1 MCSVYRE
8 AAIYFESARK
18 SGRGRFD
25 SSGRSDYHQRNAIC
39 NRIPLFRSL
48 MKAHKRPQLLGFWM
62 CVALVIGNTIGSGV
76 FLLPAS
82 LAPYGLNSV
91 IAWGFTACGALLL
104 AVVFAQL
111 SRAFP
116 QAGGPYAYVNL
127 AFGPFTAFIVAWGYW
142 ISIWVGNAA
151 IATGAVS
158 YLSPLM
164 PWIATVPGA
173 SAAVTLLF
181 LWLLTFVNCYGIKAA
196 GWVQGVTTVL
206 KILPLVAI
214 SALGLFSVRSATISA
229 AAGIPLSIG
238 GTTAAATLTL
248 WALLG
253 LESATVPASKVRD
266 PGRVIPRATLL
277 GTIITALICIIACTT
292 VLLLVPPQT
301 LASSNAPFV
310 DLTTRYWGAT
320 AGKVLAVFAA
330 ISGFGAL
337 NGWILLQGE
346 LPNVMAKNGV
356 FPAIFARD
364 SARFTPVFSLLF
376 SSTLVSILILMN
388 YHKSMVN
395 VFTFMILLST
405 TACLV
410 LYALC
415 SLALLRLQWTG
426 RMPAQRGRVVPLAI
440 VGVIAT
446 IFSLW
451 AIVGAGREA
460 VLWGCVL
467 LLLGAPTYFLVRT
480 DVHRIA

>member
-1 MCSVYRE
+1 MTPR
-8 AAIYFESARK
+8 
-18 SGRGRFD
+18 
-25 SSGRSDYHQRNAIC
+25 
-39 NRIPLFRSL
+39 
-48 MKAHKRPQLLGFWM
+48 KRPQLLGFWM
-62 CVALVIGNTIGSGV
+62 CVALVVGNSIGSGV

-91 IAWGFTACGALLL
+91 IAWGFTGCGALLL
-104 AVVFAQL
+104 AIVFAQL

-116 QAGGPYAYVNL
+116 HAGGPYAYVNL

-173 SAAVTLLF
+173 SAGVTLFF
-181 LWLLTFVNCYGIKAA
+181 LWLLTFVNCYGIKAS
-196 GWVQGVTTVL
+196 GWVQSVTTVL
-206 KILPLVAI
+206 KLLPLVAI
-214 SALGLFSVRSATISA
+214 CALGLFAVRGATVGAASA
-229 AAGIPLSIG
+229 IPLSVS

-253 LESATVPASKVRD
+253 LESATIPASKVND
-266 PGRVIPRATLL
+266 PSRIIPRATLL
-277 GTIITALICIIACTT
+277 GTLVTAFICILACTT
-292 VLLLVPPQT
+292 VLLLVPPAT

-310 DLTTRYWGAT
+310 DLASHYWGT
-320 AGKVLAVFAA
+320 IAGKTLAVFAA

-346 LPNVMAKNGV
+346 LPNIMAKNGV
-356 FPAIFARD
+356 FPRIFAQD
-364 SARFTPVFSLLF
+364 SARYTPTFALLF
-376 SSTLVSILILMN
+376 SSGLVSILILMN
-388 YHKSMVN
+388 YQKTMVS

-410 LYALC
+410 LYLLC
-415 SLALLRLQWTG
+415 SLALLRLQWSG
-426 RMPAQRGRVVPLAI
+426 QMPRQRGRLVPLAI

-446 IFSLW
+446 TFSLW

-460 VLWGCVL
+460 VLWGSVL
-467 LLLGAPTYFLVRT
+467 LLLGAPLYFLVRNDT
-480 DVHRIA
+480 RLA

>member
-1 MCSVYRE
+1 MTPR
-8 AAIYFESARK
+8 
-18 SGRGRFD
+18 
-25 SSGRSDYHQRNAIC
+25 
-39 NRIPLFRSL
+39 
-48 MKAHKRPQLLGFWM
+48 KRPQLLGFWM
-62 CVALVIGNTIGSGV
+62 CVALVVGNSIGSGV

-91 IAWGFTACGALLL
+91 IAWGFTGCGALLL
-104 AVVFAQL
+104 AIVFAQL

-116 QAGGPYAYVNL
+116 HAGGPYAYVNL

-173 SAAVTLLF
+173 SAGVTLFF
-181 LWLLTFVNCYGIKAA
+181 LWLLTFVNCYGIKAS
-196 GWVQGVTTVL
+196 GWVQSVTTVL
-206 KILPLVAI
+206 KLLPLVAI
-214 SALGLFSVRSATISA
+214 CALGLFAVRGATVGAASA
-229 AAGIPLSIG
+229 IPLSVS

-253 LESATVPASKVRD
+253 LESATIPASKVND
-266 PGRVIPRATLL
+266 PSRIIPRATLL
-277 GTIITALICIIACTT
+277 GTLITALICILACTT
-292 VLLLVPPQT
+292 VLLLVPPAT

-310 DLTTRYWGAT
+310 DLASHYWGT
-320 AGKVLAVFAA
+320 IAGKTLAVFAA

-356 FPAIFARD
+356 FPRIFAQD
-364 SARFTPVFSLLF
+364 SARYTPTFALLF
-376 SSTLVSILILMN
+376 SSGLVSILILMN
-388 YHKSMVN
+388 YQKTMVS

-410 LYALC
+410 LYLLC
-415 SLALLRLQWTG
+415 SLALLRLQWSG
-426 RMPAQRGRVVPLAI
+426 QMPRQRGRLVPLAI

-446 IFSLW
+446 TFSLW

-460 VLWGCVL
+460 VLWGSVL
-467 LLLGAPTYFLVRT
+467 LLLGAPLYFLVRNDT
-480 DVHRIA
+480 RLA